1 MGRAFS
7 GVLRVVKTFF
17 FGLWTEKLTF
27 NSEIKL
33 KQKNLAWNFIKNVE
47 RKKQIITLITAD
59 KCS

>member
-17 FGLWTEKLTF
+17 FGLWREKLTF

-33 KQKNLAWNFIKNVE
+33 KQKKLGFELHKNVE
-47 RKKQIITLITAD
+47 RKKTNYNTNNGR
-59 KCS
+59 

>member
-1 MGRAFS
+1 MFG
-7 GVLRVVKTFF
+7 GVLCVVKTFF
-17 FGLWTEKLTF
+17 FGVWKEKLTF

-47 RKKQIITLITAD
+47 RKKKQILTLITAD